1 MSNFQEWC
9 VKVLPLIQA
18 AANGEVVQARPVKH
32 VDERWDD
39 IASFPMCFPV
49 TTMDFDNYDYRIKPR
64 TIMIGDIEV
73 PEPMRKP
80 PQDGAW
86 VWYVDVSKREAVFSI
101 EWLGAGWQHTLLERG
116 LAHWE
121 QSDAHAYAKALI
133 ALTAKKD
140 ASHE

>member
-9 VKVLPLIQA
+9 VKVLPFIQA
-18 AANGEVVQARPVKH
+18 AANGEVVQVKPVEGGGSDWFDLH
-32 VDERWDD
+32 HY
-39 IASFPMCFPV
+39 PMSFPV
-49 TTMDFDNYDYRIKPR
+49 TAFDFDNYDYRIKPR

-80 PQDGAW
+80 PIEEQEVYTVTPHIREGVSSTQW
-86 VWYVDVSKREAVFSI
+86 V
-101 EWLGAGWQHTLLERG
+101 GAGWQYTSFERG
-116 LAHWE
+116 LMHESSGTAEIH
-121 QSDAHAYAKALI
+121 AKALI

>member
-9 VKVLPLIQA
+9 VKVLPFIQA
-18 AANGEVVQARPVKH
+18 AENGEVVQGSCDNGVEWFDLDSAPAC
-32 VDERWDD
+32 DP
-39 IASFPMCFPV
+39 ALTF
-49 TTMDFDNYDYRIKPR
+49 DFDDYDYRIKPR
-64 TIMIGDIEV
+64 TIMIGDIEA

-80 PQDGAW
+80 PHDGAC

-101 EWLGAGWQHTLLERG
+101 DWLGTGWQHTLLDRG
-116 LAHWE
+116 LVHE
-121 QSDAHAYAKALI
+121 ERSDAHAYAKALI